1 MIAGEPEKAEEA
13 MRRHLFNV
21 ADALQRG
28 ALTGI
33 DRVSRGVI
41 EAGG

>member
-1 MIAGEPEKAEEA
+1 

-28 ALTGI
+28 ALTRI
-33 DRVSRGVI
+33 DSVSRGVI
-41 EAGG
+41 EAGGG